1 MSRNIRDI
9 YRSAVETRN
18 KYLQLATEKTPD
30 LSASKMSVMNMI
42 TYTMS
47 SLIYTFEN
55 MFDVF
60 LADASRILEKRTVGT
75 PEYYVFMATQYS
87 PGCTVVVNDDATGLD
102 VIDNGNAKLI
112 PYASFE
118 TVTSNNGIVLKVCKD
133 VDGAVTPLTS
143 SELSAFTD
151 YIKKIR
157 FVGAPVV
164 IRSVPA
170 DLLTP
175 KIRVVYNESLVSA
188 EDALANI
195 KTAIDNYAKSLE
207 YDSNVYQSAIID
219 AIQEAYGI
227 ADVPSTLSDGTPGRF
242 LIQKN
247 DYSKPGGYSEQ
258 KEITGWYK
266 PYSGYLTT
274 LLNGSTTINT
284 NNIELQSR
292 MEYLSSKNQ

>member
-1 MSRNIRDI
+1 M
-9 YRSAVETRN
+9 
-18 KYLQLATEKTPD
+18 
-30 LSASKMSVMNMI
+30 
-42 TYTMS
+42 
-47 SLIYTFEN
+47 
-55 MFDVF
+55 
-60 LADASRILEKRTVGT
+60 
-75 PEYYVFMATQYS
+75 
-87 PGCTVVVNDDATGLD
+87 VNEDATGLD

-133 VDGAVTPLTS
+133 VDGAITPLTS

-195 KTAIDNYAKSLE
+195 KEVVVKHTPKYIGANAFANADARSEERRELE
-207 YDSNVYQSAIID
+207 
-219 AIQEAYGI
+219 
-227 ADVPSTLSDGTPGRF
+227 
-242 LIQKN
+242 
-247 DYSKPGGYSEQ
+247 
-258 KEITGWYK
+258 GWEYK
-266 PYSGYLTT
+266 
-274 LLNGSTTINT
+274 I
-284 NNIELQSR
+284 
-292 MEYLSSKNQ
+292 